1 MIINMRDPESLA
13 AWIQIRP
20 GPHWQLLKAIV
31 AGQPQWQEAAREAHK
46 LVKARRE
53 SSQQAEPTP

>member
-13 AWIQIRP
+13 AWIEVRP

-31 AGQPQWQEAAREAHK
+31 AGQPAWQEAAREAHK
-46 LVKARRE
+46 LVKARRQVD
-53 SSQQAEPTP
+53 QQVAPTP